1 MKLVIAIA
9 VAVLGAVLVVEALSA
24 TSDLRG
30 WPGGS
35 SPSGSEVL
43 TPARPGDP
51 PFTIADCAAWTVDLN
66 ALPRSSEY
74 QGTGTET
81 LVACR
86 STSSF
91 VSWLSLYALVMTSA
105 ALGWVLTAARRR
117 RRPRG
122 EPA

>member
-9 VAVLGAVLVVEALSA
+9 VAVIGAVLLAEGLSA

-35 SPSGSEVL
+35 RPSSSDVL

-51 PFTIADCAAWTVDLN
+51 AFRLSDCAAWTVDLH

-74 QGTGTET
+74 QGTATET

-91 VSWLSLYALVMTSA
+91 ISWLSLYALVMTSA
-105 ALGWVLTAARRR
+105 ALGWALTASRRR
-117 RRPRG
+117 HGLHPG
-122 EPA
+122 LP